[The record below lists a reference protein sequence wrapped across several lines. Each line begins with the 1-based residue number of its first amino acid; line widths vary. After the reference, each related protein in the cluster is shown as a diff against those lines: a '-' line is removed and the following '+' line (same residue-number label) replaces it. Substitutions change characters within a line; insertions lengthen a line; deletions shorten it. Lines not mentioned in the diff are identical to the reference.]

1 MGIKGIILYRI
12 KSGQK
17 NIQARIADLE
27 QEVAEH
33 RYGPITGTYV
43 LYRGDS
49 MQAGDVQYQRVE
61 EYLKDLRGPEILKCT
76 FNFR

>member
-27 QEVAEH
+27 QEVAENC
-33 RYGPITGTYV
+33 YGPITGTYV

-61 EYLKDLRGPEILKCT
+61 EYLKDLRGPEI
-76 FNFR
+76 